1 MLARSIK
8 KMKKVVVLLA
18 ATLLLF
24 GCGAEQGKAISE
36 GAADKTPQG
45 PVGRIRGVVHLQGD
59 VPAVVYEPV
68 TENQSTCGD
77 RVAVSRLAVG
87 KDKGIQHA
95 FVYLDGIQSD
105 EKFRPRESLLVDQ
118 KNCQYAPHSMVVPVG
133 SKIDITNSDGILH
146 NVHGQQI
153 TDDGSSKTLF
163 NIAQPVRG
171 QRTTVESP
179 LTTPGIV
186 FLTCEAGHPWMNG
199 YVFVANHPFVSVT
212 DADGQFVIDGVP
224 AGTYKIKMWH
234 EGVRMTRNIKTL
246 QRYEYEAP
254 YEITQE
260 VTVPANGE
268 AVVNF
273 DMALR
278 PTT

>member
-1 MLARSIK
+1 
-8 KMKKVVVLLA
+8 MKRVVVLLA

-24 GCGAEQGKAISE
+24 GCGTEQGKEAS
-36 GAADKTPQG
+36 GSAADTAPSAPQG
-45 PVGRIRGVVHLQGD
+45 PVGRIRGLVRLQGD
-59 VPAVVYEPV
+59 APAATFEPV

-77 RVAVSRLAVG
+77 RVALSRLALG
-87 KDKGIQHA
+87 KEKGIQHA
-95 FVYLDGIQSD
+95 FVYLDGVQSD
-105 EKFRPRESLLVDQ
+105 EKFRARESLLVDQ
-118 KNCQYAPHSMVVPVG
+118 KNCQYAPHAMIVPVG
-133 SKIDITNSDGILH
+133 SKIDITNSDSILH
-146 NVHGQQI
+146 NVHGQQL
-153 TDDGSSKTLF
+153 TDEGSKTLF

-212 DADGQFVIDGVP
+212 DDDGQFVIEGVP

-246 QRYEYEAP
+246 QRYEYEEP
-254 YEITQE
+254 YEITQD
-260 VTVPANGE
+260 VTVTANGE
-268 AVVNF
+268 TVVNF

-278 PTT
+278 PTKEPEKQ